1 MTMAVESK
9 INNDDG
15 DHCTHPTAALLA
27 GLLYETVWPPVKY
40 SMPTTYRDNSST
52 SNIRQYYALD
62 GEHL

>member
-27 GLLYETVWPPVKY
+27 GLLYETV
-40 SMPTTYRDNSST
+40 
-52 SNIRQYYALD
+52 
-62 GEHL
+62 